1 MIEDMIKLTVDEE
14 YMYYYK
20 QIIQVN
26 KQLIAQTEDPSEL
39 PDDLADQSCLDN
51 LIAIKSPSL
60 IGFDDH
66 ENVWEKFL
74 NLNSRMQR
82 KDAKAKYNVPIE
94 MNSKYAFNIKNR
106 DFKIKKYINYR
117 SQLEQAMNTASAS
130 NTVDQI

>member
-1 MIEDMIKLTVDEE
+1 
-14 YMYYYK
+14 
-20 QIIQVN
+20 
-26 KQLIAQTEDPSEL
+26 
-39 PDDLADQSCLDN
+39 
-51 LIAIKSPSL
+51 
-60 IGFDDH
+60 
-66 ENVWEKFL
+66 
-74 NLNSRMQR
+74 MQR